1 MGSDPG
7 HLVPDLLTGHDHRA
21 QVHIIELV
29 GVDSGVAEKGR
40 DQSIHLVTH
49 RHPVGADAQHIG
61 GDLSSSRGMSLP
73 GIHRA
78 QEHIGVT
85 FKIDSDHGTLG
96 VAGVLGRAT
105 GRIVVAQVRGTRLD
119 A

>member
-1 MGSDPG
+1 
-7 HLVPDLLTGHDHRA
+7 
-21 QVHIIELV
+21 
-29 GVDSGVAEKGR
+29 
-40 DQSIHLVTH
+40 
-49 RHPVGADAQHIG
+49 
-61 GDLSSSRGMSLP
+61 MSLP

-85 FKIDSDHGTLG
+85 FKIDGDHGTLG